1 MTEWLGV
8 LAGIGLTAGTAVF
21 VATEFSLVAL
31 DRPAVQKAADAGDAR
46 AGVVLGSLRRLS
58 TQLSAAQVGITLTT
72 LVLGFIATPSLGVL
86 LETPLHALGLRGSTL
101 ESVGAVL
108 ALTIATLFSM
118 VVGELLPQFLGISAP
133 LPTAKVVAGPV
144 RVFALVARP
153 LIAVLNGS
161 ANLFLR
167 SLGVTP
173 QEELSGARTP
183 QELASLVR
191 HSAEAGTLDASTA
204 RLVAKSLG
212 FGEQTAADVMS
223 PRARATSI
231 ERTAT
236 AEDVVRLARRTGHSR
251 FPVTGEDWDDI
262 DGVVHVKKAIA
273 VPHDRRSDVPVS
285 ALMVPPL
292 LVPETIRLD
301 PLLLMLR
308 EQGLQ
313 LAIVVDEYGGT
324 AGIVTLED
332 VVEEIVGEVSDEHD
346 VFRTTGRE
354 LTDGSWTVPGLW
366 RPDEVRERL
375 GADVPDGPAY
385 ETTGGFVMAVLGRI
399 PVVGDTVSI
408 PGWDISVVAM
418 DGMRADRLRF
428 VPAPDG
434 DGADQSHGADGLGGR
449 DGADGGDGADGAD
462 GRDGADE
469 GSTAGSRE
477 GAVDAGARRVR
488 HPKVGEDQ

>member
-1 MTEWLGV
+1 MTEWLLV
-8 LAGIGLTAGTAVF
+8 LAGVALTFGTAVF
-21 VATEFSLVAL
+21 VAAEFSFVAL
-31 DRPAVQKAADAGDAR
+31 DKPTVQRAVDEGDHAAGR
-46 AGVVLGSLRRLS
+46 VLTSLRQLS

-72 LVLGFIATPSLGVL
+72 LVLGFIAEP
-86 LETPLHALGLRGSTL
+86 
-101 ESVGAVL
+101 SVGKLLATPVAAVGVPQGAVEPVSAGL
-108 ALTIATLFSM
+108 ALFLATVFSM
-118 VVGELLPQFLGISAP
+118 VFGELVPQFLGISEP
-133 LPTAKVVAGPV
+133 LGMAKLVAVPV
-144 RVFALVARP
+144 RIFSIITKP
-153 LIAVLNGS
+153 LIVVLNGS
-161 ANLFLR
+161 ANLVLKAF
-167 SLGVTP
+167 GITP

-191 HSAEAGTLDASTA
+191 RSAEAGTLDVGTA
-204 RLVAKSLG
+204 RLVTRSLG

-236 AEDVVRLARRTGHSR
+236 AEDVLQLARRTGHSR

-262 DGVVHVKKAIA
+262 DGIVHVKRAIA
-273 VPHDRRSDVPVS
+273 VPHERRDDVPVS

-308 EQGLQ
+308 EHGLQ

-354 LTDGSWTVPGLW
+354 FTDGSWTVPGLW

-375 GADVPDGPAY
+375 GAVVPDGPAY
-385 ETTGGFVMAVLGRI
+385 ETTGGFVMAELGRI
-399 PVVGDTVSI
+399 PVVGDRVEI
-408 PGWDISVVAM
+408 PGWEITVLAM

-428 VPAPDG
+428 RPLE
-434 DGADQSHGADGLGGR
+434 ADSDRG
-449 DGADGGDGADGAD
+449 
-462 GRDGADE
+462 
-469 GSTAGSRE
+469 
-477 GAVDAGARRVR
+477 
-488 HPKVGEDQ
+488 

>member
-1 MTEWLGV
+1 MTEWLLVLTGV
-8 LAGIGLTAGTAVF
+8 GLTIGTAIF

-31 DRPAVQKAADAGDAR
+31 DRPTVQKAVDEGDVR
-46 AGVVLGSLRRLS
+46 AEVVLGSLRRLS

-72 LVLGFIATPSLGVL
+72 LILGFLATPSLGVL
-86 LETPLHALGLRGSTL
+86 LETPLSAVGLSGPTRD
-101 ESVGAVL
+101 SVAAVL
-108 ALTIATLFSM
+108 ALVIATLFSM
-118 VVGELLPQFLGISAP
+118 VFGELLPQFLGISAP
-133 LPTAKVVAGPV
+133 LATAKVVAAPV
-144 RVFALVARP
+144 RGFALVARP
-153 LIAVLNGS
+153 LIYVLNGS

-167 SLGVTP
+167 ALGITP
-173 QEELSGARTP
+173 REELSGARTP

-191 HSAEAGTLDASTA
+191 RSAQAGTLDASTA
-204 RLVAKSLG
+204 RLVTKSLD

-223 PRARATSI
+223 PRARASSI

-262 DGVVHVKKAIA
+262 DGVVHVKRAIA
-273 VPHDRRSDVPVS
+273 VPHERRDDVPVS

-308 EQGLQ
+308 EHGLQ

-366 RPDEVRERL
+366 RPDEVRDRL
-375 GADVPDGPAY
+375 GAEVPDGPAY
-385 ETTGGFVMAVLGRI
+385 ETTGGFVMAELGRI

-408 PGWDISVVAM
+408 PGWEITVLAM

-428 VPAPDG
+428 RAQESSEDE
-434 DGADQSHGADGLGGR
+434 GAGATRPG
-449 DGADGGDGADGAD
+449 GADGA
-462 GRDGADE
+462 GGVGGGTQPGTARRTTDE
-469 GSTAGSRE
+469 G
-477 GAVDAGARRVR
+477 RR
-488 HPKVGEDQ
+488 

>member
-1 MTEWLGV
+1 MTEWLLV
-8 LAGIGLTAGTAVF
+8 LAGVGLTIGTAIF

-31 DRPAVQKAADAGDAR
+31 DRPTVQKAVDAGDTR
-46 AGVVLGSLRRLS
+46 AEVVLGSLRRLS

-72 LVLGFIATPSLGVL
+72 LILGFIATPSLGAL
-86 LETPLHALGLRGSTL
+86 LETPLSALGLEGSTL
-101 ESVGAVL
+101 DSVAAAV
-108 ALTIATLFSM
+108 ALLVATLFSM
-118 VVGELLPQFLGISAP
+118 VFGELLPQFLGISAP
-133 LPTAKVVAGPV
+133 LATAKVVAMPV
-144 RVFALVARP
+144 RGFALVARP
-153 LIAVLNGS
+153 LIFVLNGS

-167 SLGVTP
+167 ALGITP
-173 QEELSGARTP
+173 REELSGARTP

-191 HSAEAGTLDASTA
+191 RSAEAGTLDEGTA
-204 RLVAKSLG
+204 RLVTKSLG

-223 PRARATSI
+223 PRARASSI

-262 DGVVHVKKAIA
+262 DGVVHVKRAIA
-273 VPHDRRSDVPVS
+273 VPHERREDVPVS

-308 EQGLQ
+308 EHGLQ

-354 LTDGSWTVPGLW
+354 FTDGSWTVPGLW

-375 GADVPDGPAY
+375 GAVVPDGPAY
-385 ETTGGFVMAVLGRI
+385 ETTGGFVMAELGRI
-399 PVVGDTVSI
+399 PTVGDTVAI
-408 PGWDISVVAM
+408 PGWEITVLAM

-428 VPAPDG
+428 VPTASQDPEHPTPDG
-434 DGADQSHGADGLGGR
+434 VASGAAAGPDRGPGRSVTAGGR
-449 DGADGGDGADGAD
+449 DA
-462 GRDGADE
+462 
-469 GSTAGSRE
+469 E
-477 GAVDAGARRVR
+477 GA
-488 HPKVGEDQ
+488 K

>member
-1 MTEWLGV
+1 MTEWLLVLTGV
-8 LAGIGLTAGTAVF
+8 GLTIGTAIF

-31 DRPAVQKAADAGDAR
+31 DRPTVQKAVDAGDTR
-46 AGVVLGSLRRLS
+46 AEVVLGSLRGLS

-72 LVLGFIATPSLGVL
+72 LILGFLATPSLGVL
-86 LETPLHALGLRGSTL
+86 LETPLGAVGLTGATL
-101 ESVGAVL
+101 ESVAAVV
-108 ALTIATLFSM
+108 ALVVATLFSM
-118 VVGELLPQFLGISAP
+118 VFGELLPQFLGISAP
-133 LPTAKVVAGPV
+133 LATAKVVAMPV
-144 RVFALVARP
+144 RGFALVARP
-153 LIAVLNGS
+153 LIFVLNGS

-167 SLGVTP
+167 ALGITP
-173 QEELSGARTP
+173 REELSGARTP

-191 HSAEAGTLDASTA
+191 RSAAAGTLDEGTA
-204 RLVAKSLG
+204 RLVTKSLG

-223 PRARATSI
+223 PRARASSI

-262 DGVVHVKKAIA
+262 DGVVHVKRAIA
-273 VPHDRRSDVPVS
+273 VPHERREDVPVS

-308 EQGLQ
+308 EHGLQ

-354 LTDGSWTVPGLW
+354 FTDGSWTVPGLW

-375 GADVPDGPAY
+375 GAEVPDGPAY
-385 ETTGGFVMAVLGRI
+385 ETTGGFVMAELGRI
-399 PVVGDTVSI
+399 PTVGDTVHI
-408 PGWDISVVAM
+408 PGWAITVLAM

-428 VPAPDG
+428 VPLDAEGEGP
-434 DGADQSHGADGLGGR
+434 DQSATP
-449 DGADGGDGADGAD
+449 
-462 GRDGADE
+462 E
-469 GSTAGSRE
+469 Q
-477 GAVDAGARRVR
+477 VDAEA
-488 HPKVGEDQ
+488 DS